1 MEEADS
7 LSLQKM
13 KYRSLVKARRR
24 EMPEAE
30 LLAQSRAIFAKVAE
44 SSLYRKSR
52 TVFVYMSMAGEV
64 RTTEFIR
71 KAWADG
77 KKVAV
82 PRTDMKKHRISF
94 YYIESF
100 DQVRPGVMG
109 IMEPVTAE
117 AARAREAGP
126 QALAEAAR
134 AREAGP
140 HALAEA
146 APGREAGRKA
156 GPCACADEDESALV
170 IMPGLAF
177 DKDRHRIG
185 YGGEFYDR
193 YLQEHPN
200 HPAAAAAFD
209 FQIFDQLPS
218 DVHDLRPDVIFTPDT
233 VFTPAMTSGR
243 T

>member
-126 QALAEAAR
+126 
-134 AREAGP
+134 

-156 GPCACADEDESALV
+156 GPCACADDDESALV
-170 IMPGLAF
+170 IMPGRAF

-185 YGGEFYDR
+185 YGGGFYDR